1 MKLLQDSTGLY
12 FAVSSPYLPIIAR
25 PNVNLLSEAKT
36 RLSQEQTQV
45 EIFEVGTGNLVLKL
59 DMRMHIRDLAW
70 SYCGRYISVC
80 GTQPTSSSRL
90 SVLPR
95 SIQESIYNMLDAL
108 RCDKKFWDRFT
119 IDLTLINAKA
129 QEVLKV

>member
-1 MKLLQDSTGLY
+1 MDVQHGSLKLTQDSTGLY

-25 PNVNLLSEAKT
+25 PNVNLLSEEKT

-59 DMRMHIRDLAW
+59 DMRMHIRDFAW

-80 GTQPTSSSRL
+80 GT
-90 SVLPR
+90 
-95 SIQESIYNMLDAL
+95 
-108 RCDKKFWDRFT
+108 
-119 IDLTLINAKA
+119 
-129 QEVLKV
+129 